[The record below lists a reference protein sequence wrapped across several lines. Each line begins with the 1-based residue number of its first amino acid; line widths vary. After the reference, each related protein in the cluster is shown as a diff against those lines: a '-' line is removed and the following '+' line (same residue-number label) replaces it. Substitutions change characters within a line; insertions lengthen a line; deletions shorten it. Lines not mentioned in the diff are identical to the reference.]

1 VGEGRTGVGR
11 DEEDFVIIASEG
23 EESKECSCTLEG
35 SQEAAKV
42 STTTAAG
49 GILKTAQD
57 RLVSVLHIIQ
67 GDVVLRQS
75 MEPLNH
81 QPS

>member
-1 VGEGRTGVGR
+1 MEVGEGRTGVGR
-11 DEEDFVIIASEG
+11 DEEDFVVIASEG
-23 EESKECSCTLEG
+23 EESSCMLEG

-57 RLVSVLHIIQ
+57 RLVSVLHHTSGCIKWSFAR
-67 GDVVLRQS
+67 V
-75 MEPLNH
+75 
-81 QPS
+81 

>member
-1 VGEGRTGVGR
+1 MGR

-67 GDVVLRQS
+67 GDAANGPRQS